1 MTDVTVINTT
11 TSVTAADDGVG
22 PAVVIEVIGQP
33 IIQASTIGIQGP
45 AGSGSGGSSIAPG
58 PGFALVGAEIRY
70 AISTLTRA

>member
-11 TSVTAADDGVG
+11 TSVTVADDGAG
-22 PAVVIEVIGQP
+22 PSVVVEVIGQP
-33 IIQASTIGIQGP
+33 VIQASTIGIQGP
-45 AGSGSGGSSIAPG
+45 AGSGGGSSIAPG